1 MVNAID
7 IKQLNLEELIG
18 VVSLYPWFGAARKE
32 LGVRMASIGGWS
44 PSQYADAALYLSSR
58 VKMYEVMMSNS
69 DRDCTDKDVA
79 TLIEGLLHGTEEP
92 EVKEVNKAESIF
104 VGVGDYF
111 SQSQYKD
118 VRRNEDN
125 IFSSFASRDINYVE
139 NTGGD
144 KLELYT
150 ETLAQIYLEQDYIEE
165 AKQIYSKLILRY
177 PEKSAYFASLIEKL
191 DNQK

>member
-32 LGVRMASIGGWS
+32 LGVRMASIGGWTQK
-44 PSQYADAALYLSSR
+44 QYADAALYISSR
-58 VKMYEVMMSNS
+58 TKMFEVMMSTS
-69 DRDCTDKDVA
+69 DHDCTDKDVK
-79 TLIEGLLHGTEEP
+79 TLIEDLLHGPEE
-92 EVKEVNKAESIF
+92 KEEKASPKQESLF

-111 SQSQYKD
+111 SQSQYNN
-118 VRRNEDN
+118 VRKSDDN
-125 IFSSFASRDINYVE
+125 IFSGFAARDVNYVE
-139 NTGGD
+139 NTGSD
-144 KLELYT
+144 KLDIYT

-191 DNQK
+191 ENQK